1 MYEVCG
7 LEMIS
12 SHSTGYSLTLLLRA
26 GSLAHIINTPTT
38 KTRSA
43 GARANADIAQPTR
56 ATGIENESAYSGRTG
71 EKMLTPSI
79 AQPETSERFRITSKR
94 GFIYKRPIMCT
105 LFSSLPIIVY
115 HCIPGLAHEEKDRG
129 IYQNMSDLVKKRLL
143 PGISEII
150 SCFAT
155 IFNRSIRLKPEDIA
169 PA

>member
-1 MYEVCG
+1 
-7 LEMIS
+7 
-12 SHSTGYSLTLLLRA
+12 
-26 GSLAHIINTPTT
+26 
-38 KTRSA
+38 
-43 GARANADIAQPTR
+43 
-56 ATGIENESAYSGRTG
+56 
-71 EKMLTPSI
+71 MLTPSI

-155 IFNRSIRLKPEDIA
+155 IFMRTSHLPKLCDEMCPCQSCTTVVYLDA
-169 PA
+169 KLFGGTCDT